1 MLSSVLLAP
10 VRCARVGGKV
20 FWIKCLPLTTL
31 VGGNNEIE
39 DSAKLNHSQTRYHQL
54 EKMNKL
60 TKTSLLILIV
70 SLFTSCDFINNA
82 FTYKDT
88 TEGFVE
94 ALIDE
99 DYEKGLTFMA
109 TEHDG
114 FKNTNL
120 DTLKVGLANLRQII
134 VKNFGTELDYRFIT
148 ANKTLSTVEGES
160 TAPNTT
166 KAQIEFSNDK
176 EFGVFEIIFDDNSN
190 KIYNIQTLDIK
201 EPIPNMMIFWLFGI
215 FAICVPIFNI
225 WIIRKIRK
233 SGLKKK
239 WLKYMAV
246 IFLNVPAITYNA
258 VNGLSFSLL
267 SFQIL
272 LGISF
277 SYMGYLSSAW
287 AFGIPLG
294 GIYWLWKLN
303 KPKVNTELVE
313 NETVTK

>member
-1 MLSSVLLAP
+1 M
-10 VRCARVGGKV
+10 
-20 FWIKCLPLTTL
+20 
-31 VGGNNEIE
+31 
-39 DSAKLNHSQTRYHQL
+39 H
-54 EKMNKL
+54 KL
-60 TKTSLLILIV
+60 TKTLLQILTI

-94 ALIDE
+94 ALIEE
-99 DYEKGLTFMA
+99 DYEKSLTYME
-109 TEHDG
+109 TEHEG

-120 DTLKVGLANLRQII
+120 DTLKAGLANFRQL
-134 VKNFGTELDYRFIT
+134 VVNNFGTELDYRFMT

-166 KAQIEFSNDK
+166 KAKIEFSNDK

-215 FAICVPIFNI
+215 LAICVPVFNI
-225 WIIRKIRK
+225 WIIRKIKK
-233 SGLKKK
+233 SDLKKK
-239 WLKYMAV
+239 WIKYIAV
-246 IFLNVPAITYNA
+246 IFLNVPAIIYSA

-272 LGISF
+272 FGISF

-287 AFGIPLG
+287 TFGIPLG
-294 GIYWLWKLN
+294 GFYWLWKLN
-303 KPKVNTELVE
+303 KTSVDTEQME
-313 NETVTK
+313 NENVKE